1 MKKKAKPLISIIM
14 NCYNGEKFLNK
25 SLKSVQAQTYN
36 NWELIFWDNNSK
48 DKSKQILYKFSDR
61 RIRYFKS
68 KQYLKLYE
76 ARNCALKKAKGKYIS
91 FLDTD
96 DWWDRNKLTK
106 QIKMFKKK
114 KKVKLVYSNFYL
126 YHQKIKSKKIFSKKK
141 LPEGKITQNLLNKY
155 QLGILTVLVKK
166 EVFNKRYFNK
176 KYEILGDFDFFI
188 RLSLNNSFVPINKP
202 LAYYRIHGEN
212 ASIIKIKLY
221 INELKK
227 WISINESLFNK
238 KNFSLNGQKIHLNK
252 LKIKKLFFGFKT
264 FFQQFLG
271 V

>member
-1 MKKKAKPLISIIM
+1 M

-96 DWWDRNKLTK
+96 DWWDRNKLTQ
-106 QIKMFKKK
+106 QINMFNKKK
-114 KKVKLVYSNFYL
+114 KS
-126 YHQKIKSKKIFSKKK
+126 KIS
-141 LPEGKITQNLLNKY
+141 LLK
-155 QLGILTVLVKK
+155 
-166 EVFNKRYFNK
+166 F
-176 KYEILGDFDFFI
+176 
-188 RLSLNNSFVPINKP
+188 LSLPP
-202 LAYYRIHGEN
+202 
-212 ASIIKIKLY
+212 
-221 INELKK
+221 
-227 WISINESLFNK
+227 
-238 KNFSLNGQKIHLNK
+238 KN
-252 LKIKKLFFGFKT
+252 
-264 FFQQFLG
+264 
-271 V
+271 